1 VATRETSGRTR
12 RTIALPPTR
21 RSAGSPRK
29 RAEEVIEAA
38 ATVFAQRGYHGA
50 TTQDIADLLHIR
62 QATLYY
68 YFPSKDVALEL
79 VCQRGVEGFI
89 EHAQA
94 AAQAP
99 GGACAQL
106 TQVIRS
112 HLQATEDK
120 LAFVKV
126 FLNERHDLPDAARR
140 RIGRLSG
147 RYESIVQGIFE
158 AGVAAGELRAGLDP
172 RFATLA
178 LLALCNAAA
187 GWYGK
192 EPGATV
198 ARIVGEFGR
207 ILCEGAG
214 VGGAGAGAADRAASA
229 PAKPVPKRRSRARA

>member
-1 VATRETSGRTR
+1 MATREASGRTR

-68 YFPSKDVALEL
+68 YLASKDVALEL

-112 HLQATEDK
+112 HMQATEDK

-147 RYESIVQGIFE
+147 RYESIIQGIFE
-158 AGVAAGELRAGLDP
+158 AGVAAGELRADLDC
-172 RFATLA
+172 RFATLG
-178 LLALCNAAA
+178 LLALCNSAAA
-187 GWYGK
+187 WYGR

-198 ARIVGEFGR
+198 ARIVAEFGR
-207 ILCEGAG
+207 LLCEGVGVAG
-214 VGGAGAGAADRAASA
+214 GGAADRAASA